1 MWKYIALLV
10 VYKTLAW
17 LPVRPAYA
25 IARAV
30 ADLSYPFQGRT
41 GRNVKDNMRHVLGPG
56 ADEKEVSRAAREVFR
71 NITRYYADLI
81 RLPRID
87 VHHLLEQ
94 DLNVHGLENLKN
106 ALAQGKGVV
115 LVSAH
120 YGNPELTVQALA
132 AVDIY
137 AYVLTEPLHPR
148 QLSDLTHRLR
158 STHGH
163 IYQPVGMS
171 SVKGALRY
179 LRQGKMVAILCDRDI
194 QKTGQ
199 LLPLCGCPARFPVGA
214 AMLAVRTGAQVVG
227 GPHPRPRAG
236 PHHLGVRPQRGLDR
250 AAAAPG
256 AHRRRGARRAR
267 HHGEDPGPL
276 RGVSAPGP
284 RPVDGPRARLG
295 ARVRQWL
302 RGAPAGHP
310 PCPACSTMRTPGRS

>member
-17 LPVRPAYA
+17 LPVRAAYA

-30 ADLSYPFQGRT
+30 ADLSYPFQGGLR
-41 GRNVKDNMRHVLGPG
+41 RNVKDNMRHVLGPD
-56 ADEKEVSRAAREVFR
+56 ASEKEVSRAAREVFR

-87 VHHLLEQ
+87 PHRLLEQ

-115 LVSAH
+115 AVSAH
-120 YGNPELTVQALA
+120 YGNTELTVQALA
-132 AVDIY
+132 AADIY
-137 AYVLTEPLHPR
+137 AYVLTEPLQPR

-163 IYQPVGMS
+163 IYRPVSMS

-179 LRQGKMVAILCDRDI
+179 LRQGGLVVILCDRDI

-199 LLPLCGCPARFPVGA
+199 LLPLCGRPARFPVGA
-214 AMLAVRTGAQVVG
+214 AMLAVHTGAQVV
-227 GPHPRPRAG
+227 PAFS
-236 PHHLGVRPQRGLDR
+236 
-250 AAAAPG
+250 
-256 AHRRRGARRAR
+256 HRRGPGRNEVWVEPPLSLERTGDEEHDVRAITEKILARFEEYLRR
-267 HHGEDPGPL
+267 DPGQWTVL
-276 RGVSAPGP
+276 E
-284 RPVDGPRARLG
+284 PVWEQECTNG
-295 ARVRQWL
+295 
-302 RGAPAGHP
+302 
-310 PCPACSTMRTPGRS
+310 

>member
-17 LPVRPAYA
+17 LPVWPAYA

-30 ADLSYPFQGRT
+30 GDLSYLFQARS
-41 GRNVKDNMRHVLGPG
+41 RRHVKDNMRHVLGPS
-56 ADEKEVSRAAREVFR
+56 ADEKEVSRATREVFR
-71 NITRYYADLI
+71 NVTRYYADLI

-87 VHHLLEQ
+87 PHRLLEQ
-94 DLNVHGLENLKN
+94 GLNVHGLENLKN

-132 AVDIY
+132 AIDVY
-137 AYVLTEPLHPR
+137 AYVLTEPLQPR

-163 IYQPVGMS
+163 IYRPVSMS

-179 LRQGKMVAILCDRDI
+179 LRQGKLVAILCDRDI

-214 AMLAVRTGAQVVG
+214 AMLAVRTGAQVV
-227 GPHPRPRAG
+227 PAFS
-236 PHHLGVRPQRGLDR
+236 Q
-250 AAAAPG
+250 
-256 AHRRRGARRAR
+256 RRGPGRNEVWIEPPLSLERTGDEEHDVRAITEKILARFEEYLRR
-267 HHGEDPGPL
+267 DPGQWMVL
-276 RGVSAPGP
+276 E
-284 RPVDGPRARLG
+284 PVWE
-295 ARVRQWL
+295 QEC
-302 RGAPAGHP
+302 AG
-310 PCPACSTMRTPGRS
+310 G

>member
-30 ADLSYPFQGRT
+30 ADLSYPFQGRS
-41 GRNVKDNMRHVLGPG
+41 RRYVKDNMRHVLGPG
-56 ADEKEVSRAAREVFR
+56 ASEKEVSRAAREVFR

-87 VHHLLEQ
+87 PHHLLEQ

-120 YGNPELTVQALA
+120 YGNTELTVQALA

-137 AYVLTEPLHPR
+137 AYVLTEPLQPR

-179 LRQGKMVAILCDRDI
+179 LRQGKLVAILCDRDI

-214 AMLAVRTGAQVVG
+214 AMLAVRTGAQVV
-227 GPHPRPRAG
+227 PAFS
-236 PHHLGVRPQRGLDR
+236 Q
-250 AAAAPG
+250 
-256 AHRRRGARRAR
+256 RRGPGRNEVWIEPPLSLERTGDEEHDVRAITEKILARFEEYLRR
-267 HHGEDPGPL
+267 DPGQWTVL
-276 RGVSAPGP
+276 E
-284 RPVDGPRARLG
+284 PVWGQECA
-295 ARVRQWL
+295 
-302 RGAPAGHP
+302 AG
-310 PCPACSTMRTPGRS
+310 

>member
-10 VYKTLAW
+10 VYKTLGW

-30 ADLSYPFQGRT
+30 ADLTYPFQGRT

-56 ADEKEVSRAAREVFR
+56 ADEKQVSRAAREVFR

-81 RLPRID
+81 RLPHID

-179 LRQGKMVAILCDRDI
+179 LRQGKLVAILCDRDI

-214 AMLAVRTGAQVVG
+214 AMLAVHTGAQVV
-227 GPHPRPRAG
+227 PAFS
-236 PHHLGVRPQRGLDR
+236 Q
-250 AAAAPG
+250 
-256 AHRRRGARRAR
+256 RRGPGRNEVWIEPPLPMERTGDEEHDVRAITEKILARFEEYLRR
-267 HHGEDPGPL
+267 DPG
-276 RGVSAPGP
+276 
-284 RPVDGPRARLG
+284 
-295 ARVRQWL
+295 QWMVL
-302 RGAPAGHP
+302 ESVWGQECASG
-310 PCPACSTMRTPGRS
+310 

>member
-30 ADLSYPFQGRT
+30 ADLSYPFQGRL
-41 GRNVKDNMRHVLGPG
+41 RRHVKDNMRHVLGPG

-71 NITRYYADLI
+71 NVTRYYADLI

-87 VHHLLEQ
+87 PHRLLEHN
-94 DLNVHGLENLKN
+94 LNVHGMENLKN
-106 ALAQGKGVV
+106 ALAQGEGVV

-120 YGNPELTVQALA
+120 YGNTELTVQALA
-132 AVDIY
+132 AFDIY
-137 AYVLTEPLHPR
+137 AYVLTEPLQPR

-163 IYQPVGMS
+163 IYQPVSMS

-179 LRQGKMVAILCDRDI
+179 LRQGKLVAILCDRDI

-214 AMLAVRTGAQVVG
+214 AMLAVRTGAQVVPAFSHRQ
-227 GPHPRPRAG
+227 GPGRIEVWIEPPLSLERTGDEEHDVRAITEKI
-236 PHHLGVRPQRGLDR
+236 LARFEEYL
-250 AAAAPG
+250 
-256 AHRRRGARRAR
+256 RR
-267 HHGEDPGPL
+267 DPGQWMVL
-276 RGVSAPGP
+276 E
-284 RPVDGPRARLG
+284 PVWG
-295 ARVRQWL
+295 QEC
-302 RGAPAGHP
+302 AG
-310 PCPACSTMRTPGRS
+310 G

>member
-17 LPVRPAYA
+17 LPTRAAYA

-30 ADLSYPFQGRT
+30 ADLSYPFQGRS
-41 GRNVKDNMRHVLGPG
+41 RRHVKDNMRHVLGP
-56 ADEKEVSRAAREVFR
+56 DTSEKEVSRAAREVFR

-81 RLPRID
+81 RLPRTD
-87 VHHLLEQ
+87 PHRLLEQ
-94 DLNVHGLENLKN
+94 DLNVHGLENLEN

-120 YGNPELTVQALA
+120 YGNTELTVQALA
-132 AVDIY
+132 ALDIY
-137 AYVLTEPLHPR
+137 AYVLTEPLQPR

-163 IYQPVGMS
+163 IYRPVSMS

-179 LRQGKMVAILCDRDI
+179 LRQGGLVAILCDRDI

-214 AMLAVRTGAQVVG
+214 AMLAVRTGAQVV
-227 GPHPRPRAG
+227 PAFS
-236 PHHLGVRPQRGLDR
+236 Q
-250 AAAAPG
+250 
-256 AHRRRGARRAR
+256 RRGPGRNEVWIEPPLPLERTGDEEHDVRAITEKILARFEEYLRR
-267 HHGEDPGPL
+267 DPGQWTVL
-276 RGVSAPGP
+276 E
-284 RPVDGPRARLG
+284 PVWG
-295 ARVRQWL
+295 QEC
-302 RGAPAGHP
+302 AG
-310 PCPACSTMRTPGRS
+310 R